1 MIWYHFLNT
10 PNFVSTYNDNAV
22 QKIISSPKLF
32 ISKFLYTTT
41 HQTHLLESHKDLQV
55 VSDVVSEEDVST
67 LDVEADAEEEADAP
81 EEADVEEQVEEEPAE
96 ESEDDQAMN
105 GDPTRFGGDNFS
117 TEFVP
122 AAQVP

>member
-1 MIWYHFLNT
+1 MKMLMT
-10 PNFVSTYNDNAV
+10 MLVMMLVAVGCGDSDDPVVEAPAEDAVSEVA
-22 QKIISSPKLF
+22 
-32 ISKFLYTTT
+32 
-41 HQTHLLESHKDLQV
+41 ESDAEV

-67 LDVEADAEEEADAP
+67 LDVEADAAEE
-81 EEADVEEQVEEEPAE
+81 VEEQPVEKSE
-96 ESEDDQAMN
+96 EDDQAMS

>member
-1 MIWYHFLNT
+1 MKMLMT
-10 PNFVSTYNDNAV
+10 MLAMMLVAVGCGDSDDPVVEAPAEDAVSEVA
-22 QKIISSPKLF
+22 
-32 ISKFLYTTT
+32 
-41 HQTHLLESHKDLQV
+41 ESDAEV

-81 EEADVEEQVEEEPAE
+81 EEADVEEQVEEQPAE

>member
-1 MIWYHFLNT
+1 MLVAVGCGDSDD
-10 PNFVSTYNDNAV
+10 PVVEAQAEDAVSEVA
-22 QKIISSPKLF
+22 
-32 ISKFLYTTT
+32 
-41 HQTHLLESHKDLQV
+41 ESDAEV

-67 LDVEADAEEEADAP
+67 LDVEADAEEEAD
-81 EEADVEEQVEEEPAE
+81 VEEQVEEQPAE